1 MDFCANCQKERCKN
15 NLVCNFCS
23 KYFCS
28 ISCLIDHSKFYS
40 HSNDSNFLA
49 NSLKK
54 KILKEENHQYP
65 FITPGIFTDN
75 YKYSPEYDLSYFVK
89 KIDGF
94 IPVEL
99 GFGAFGRVYLVT
111 NKYTNKKY
119 ALKVIN
125 KYKLIQAYGDCR
137 LIYNEIEIHSKLNHR
152 NIIRLYN
159 KQENDSEIQI
169 LLEYAEKGNLFNL
182 IQKEKGLEESIAFK
196 YFIQIVN
203 AVNFLHQN
211 NIIHRD
217 IKPENILIGENN
229 LLKLCDFGWS
239 KELTVNNRSTFCGT
253 MEYMAPEI
261 VGSENYDFG
270 VDVWSL
276 GILLYELIMGHSPFR
291 SNKDWHIMVKIKNH
305 DLVFDKDKSISKECK
320 HLIKGLLDANPVNRL
335 KLKDIFEHPWV
346 TNNAKKEKINNY
358 PPRKES
364 LDDSKENTMKFLDK
378 KNNFEKFFELKKKF
392 GFDSKINLRDKI
404 SSKQLFIGLFKSDK
418 KIISLKDIN
427 KKLDKK
433 ESETLD
439 KLYHKMSD
447 ELEKGKKKVD
457 DLNFKKGKQFSF
469 EDFRDTELLNYNN
482 QILEE
487 SYEDSKMK
495 ETNDNTYYD
504 KSFDMDDNSKDNTFE
519 EVKDD

>member
-152 NIIRLYN
+152 NIIRICR
-159 KQENDSEIQI
+159 KR
-169 LLEYAEKGNLFNL
+169 
-182 IQKEKGLEESIAFK
+182 ESF
-196 YFIQIVN
+196 
-203 AVNFLHQN
+203 
-211 NIIHRD
+211 
-217 IKPENILIGENN
+217 
-229 LLKLCDFGWS
+229 
-239 KELTVNNRSTFCGT
+239 
-253 MEYMAPEI
+253 
-261 VGSENYDFG
+261 
-270 VDVWSL
+270 
-276 GILLYELIMGHSPFR
+276 
-291 SNKDWHIMVKIKNH
+291 
-305 DLVFDKDKSISKECK
+305 
-320 HLIKGLLDANPVNRL
+320 
-335 KLKDIFEHPWV
+335 
-346 TNNAKKEKINNY
+346 
-358 PPRKES
+358 
-364 LDDSKENTMKFLDK
+364 
-378 KNNFEKFFELKKKF
+378 
-392 GFDSKINLRDKI
+392 
-404 SSKQLFIGLFKSDK
+404 
-418 KIISLKDIN
+418 
-427 KKLDKK
+427 
-433 ESETLD
+433 
-439 KLYHKMSD
+439 
-447 ELEKGKKKVD
+447 
-457 DLNFKKGKQFSF
+457 
-469 EDFRDTELLNYNN
+469 
-482 QILEE
+482 
-487 SYEDSKMK
+487 
-495 ETNDNTYYD
+495 
-504 KSFDMDDNSKDNTFE
+504 
-519 EVKDD
+519 